1 MTKNMEAYTRE
12 LEVVIEDSKAEADK
26 FKVVIQ
32 DQKIKRAKEIE
43 AAKERQKIKRKMT
56 ARKHREK

>member
-12 LEVVIEDSKAEADK
+12 LEVVIEDSKAEANK
-26 FKVVIQ
+26 FKVVIE
-32 DQKIKRAKEIE
+32 DQKLKKAKEIE

-56 ARKHREK
+56 ARKQREK